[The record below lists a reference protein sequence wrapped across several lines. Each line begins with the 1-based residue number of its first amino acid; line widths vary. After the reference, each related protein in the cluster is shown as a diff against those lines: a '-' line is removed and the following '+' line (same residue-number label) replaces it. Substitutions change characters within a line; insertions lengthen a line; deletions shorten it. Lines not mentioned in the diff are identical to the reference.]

1 MPLDVVAETLEVAVD
16 DRRAVAERE
25 VDGASVAARLQCH
38 ARNVAVGHGHDRF
51 ALLGVGLDVHARME
65 MPGAYL
71 AEIGRV
77 EPLFQIPQGVDVILR
92 VELLS
97 PHSRSDC
104 RKQKQY

>member
-1 MPLDVVAETLEVAVD
+1 MAVD
-16 DRRAVAERE
+16 GRRAVGVRDVECAAVPAGR
-25 VDGASVAARLQCH
+25 DGNAH
-38 ARNVAVGHGHDRF
+38 HVAVGGSHDGLARH
-51 ALLGVGLDVHARME
+51 AVGLDVHARME